1 MFLHC
6 DETFTAFL
14 LCSKGLFNF
23 ALTAERKDFFMMY
36 LLLIVGFVL
45 LIKGADFYVDGASSV
60 AGILKVPS
68 VIVGLTI
75 VSIGTSCPEAAVSI
89 TAGMSGNADISLG
102 KVIGSNLFNLLMV
115 IGICAIIKPVPSP
128 KDILRRDM
136 FWNVAVSV
144 LMLVFM
150 IGLTISRLEGI
161 ILLAGIVSYILVL
174 IRSAKNS
181 QTEDE
186 GLKILPVWL
195 SIIYIIGGVA
205 AIIFGGDFVVD
216 NASKIA
222 EAFGMS
228 KTLVGLTIVAIGT
241 SLPELV
247 TSIVAAKK
255 GNSGIA
261 IGNAVGSSIFNILF
275 ILGIAS
281 ALSPIS
287 VDKDLLV
294 DAAVLIAVSVI
305 VFIFAR
311 TGERTARAEGAVLV
325 LIYCAYTAYIIARC
339 YA

>member
-1 MFLHC
+1 
-6 DETFTAFL
+6 
-14 LCSKGLFNF
+14 
-23 ALTAERKDFFMMY
+23 MMY

-45 LIKGADFYVDGASSV
+45 LIKGADFFVDGASSV

-89 TAGMSGNADISLG
+89 TAGLSGSADISLG
-102 KVIGSNLFNLLMV
+102 NVIGSNLFNLLMV
-115 IGICAIIKPVPSP
+115 IGICAAIKAVPSP

-136 FWNVAVSV
+136 LWNIAVSV

-150 IGLTISRLEGI
+150 IGLKVSRLEGI
-161 ILLAGIVSYILVL
+161 ILLLGIASYIFVLV
-174 IRSAKNS
+174 RSALKS
-181 QTEDE
+181 GAEDE
-186 GLKILPVWL
+186 GLKILSIPL
-195 SIIYIIGGVA
+195 SIIYIIGGIA
-205 AIIFGGDFVVD
+205 AIIFGGDLVVD

-247 TSIVAAKK
+247 TSIVAARK

-281 ALSPIS
+281 ALAPIT
-287 VDKDLLV
+287 VDKDLII
-294 DAAVLIAVSVI
+294 DAAILIAVSVI
-305 VFIFAR
+305 TFIFAK
-311 TGERTARAEGAVLV
+311 TKEETNRAEGIIMV

>member
-1 MFLHC
+1 
-6 DETFTAFL
+6 
-14 LCSKGLFNF
+14 
-23 ALTAERKDFFMMY
+23 MMY

-45 LIKGADFYVDGASSV
+45 LIKGADFFVDGASSV

-89 TAGMSGNADISLG
+89 SAGLSGNADISLG
-102 KVIGSNLFNLLMV
+102 NVIGSNLFNLLMV
-115 IGICAIIKPVPSP
+115 IGICAIVKPVPSP
-128 KDILRRDM
+128 KDILKRDM
-136 FWNVAVSV
+136 FWNIAVSA

-150 IGLTISRLEGI
+150 IGLTVARYEGI
-161 ILLAGIVSYILVL
+161 ILLAGIVFYIAILV
-174 IRSAKNS
+174 RSALKNNI
-181 QTEDE
+181 EDE
-186 GLKILPVWL
+186 GLKIIPIWL
-195 SIIYIIGGVA
+195 SIIYIVGGAA
-205 AIIFGGDFVVD
+205 AIIFGGDLVVD

-247 TSIVAAKK
+247 TSIVAARK

-281 ALSPIS
+281 SLSPIK

-294 DAAVLIAVSVI
+294 DAAILIGVSVI
-305 VFIFAR
+305 TYLFAK
-311 TGERTARAEGAVLV
+311 TGEKTSRFEGGIMVAC
-325 LIYCAYTAYIIARC
+325 YCAYTAFIIARN
-339 YA
+339 YM

>member
-1 MFLHC
+1 
-6 DETFTAFL
+6 
-14 LCSKGLFNF
+14 
-23 ALTAERKDFFMMY
+23 MY
-36 LLLIVGFVL
+36 LMLIIGFVL
-45 LIKGADFYVDGASSV
+45 LIKGADFFVDGASSV

-102 KVIGSNLFNLLMV
+102 NVLGSNLFNLLMV
-115 IGICAIIKPVPSP
+115 IGVCAMIKPVPSP

-136 FWNVAVSV
+136 FWNIAVSV

-150 IGLTISRLEGI
+150 IGLKISRLEGI
-161 ILLAGIVSYILVL
+161 ILLVGIALYIFIL
-174 IRSAKNS
+174 IRSAKNNK
-181 QTEDE
+181 TEDE
-186 GLKILPVWL
+186 ELKILPIWL
-195 SIIYIIGGVA
+195 SLIYIVGGVA
-205 AIIFGGDFVVD
+205 AIIFGGDLVVD

-222 EAFGMS
+222 VEFGMS

-281 ALSPIS
+281 TLSPIA

-294 DAAVLIAVSVI
+294 DAAILIAVSVI
-305 VFIFAR
+305 TFVFAR
-311 TGERTARAEGAVLV
+311 TGERTARGEGTIMV
-325 LIYCAYTAYIIARC
+325 LIYIAYTAYIIARC